1 MLYTEWFGKLCNWQK
16 TWQGLYSHLHIRKLL
31 KLLQLKMHMEGLYD
45 YINGL
50 VLKLAV
56 WHSYHPLV
64 LLWNC

>member
-1 MLYTEWFGKLCNWQK
+1 MLYTEWFGKLLNWQK